1 MARAVPAVTAATSAV
16 PQLLAAAAQARARP
30 RRDTAKPEFLVSI
43 KEYGEYYPV
52 RFETEVGKLPACS
65 VFKEPPVSRVAEN
78 WEVPWAQEG
87 EAGGVGGPRG
97 GHRDGGRAG
106 GKLLK
111 GSFHIRISH
120 N

>member
-1 MARAVPAVTAATSAV
+1 MRAATSATGAV
-16 PQLLAAAAQARARP
+16 PQLPTAAARARAWP
-30 RRDTAKPEFLVSI
+30 CRDTAKPEFLVSI

-78 WEVPWAQEG
+78 WEVPWAREG

-97 GHRDGGRAG
+97 GHGDGGRAG
-106 GKLLK
+106 GNLLK

>member
-1 MARAVPAVTAATSAV
+1 MGGGKGCACCPHCPPA
-16 PQLLAAAAQARARP
+16 P
-30 RRDTAKPEFLVSI
+30 RSRDTAKPEFLVSI

-52 RFETEVGKLPACS
+52 RFETEVGKLPASS

-78 WEVPWAQEG
+78 WEVPWAREG
-87 EAGGVGGPRG
+87 EEGGVGGPRG
-97 GHRDGGRAG
+97 GHGDGGGAG
-106 GKLLK
+106 GNLLK

>member
-1 MARAVPAVTAATSAV
+1 MPAVTSATAAV
-16 PQLLAAAAQARARP
+16 PQLPTAAARARAWP
-30 RRDTAKPEFLVSI
+30 CRDMAKPEFLVSI

-78 WEVPWAQEG
+78 WEVPWAREG

-97 GHRDGGRAG
+97 GHGDGGRAG
-106 GKLLK
+106 GNLLK